1 MKKTLALL
9 IIFVVLATGLYL
21 FRFQENSAKSQV
33 TRATTEV
40 GEKINE
46 IASEAIRNPVKLS
59 IPEIG
64 VNSNIEYV
72 GLDAKRNMDVPK
84 EAENVAWYELGPKPG
99 EIGSAVLA
107 GHLDAP
113 DGSPAVFW
121 DLKNLKTGNEIVIT
135 DEDGEKQTFIIKGI
149 ESYPWDDFPLEEVF
163 ADSTGRKLNLI
174 TCEGDFD
181 RETKNYSKRTVVYAE
196 MK

>member
-9 IIFVVLATGLYL
+9 IIFVVLGAGVYYL
-21 FRFQENSAKSQV
+21 RFQENPGKREAKQTTIEATEKSEEVV
-33 TRATTEV
+33 TPI
-40 GEKINE
+40 GK
-46 IASEAIRNPVKLS
+46 PVNLS

-64 VNSNIEYV
+64 VNSDIEYV
-72 GLDAKRNMDVPK
+72 GLDSKRNMDVPK
-84 EAENVAWYELGPKPG
+84 KAENVAWYELGPKPG
-99 EIGSAVLA
+99 ELGSAVLA

-121 DLKNLKTGNEIVIT
+121 DLKILKVGDEIITT
-135 DEDGEKQTFIIKGI
+135 DEDGKKQTFIVKGV

-163 ADSTGRKLNLI
+163 ADSSGRKLNLI

-196 MK
+196 ME